1 MTSDQLINQ
10 LKKSPPASAYLF
22 IGPDVYRR
30 SKARQALRTA
40 VLGNDDDENGFTRHD
55 LDEVNL
61 GDVMDDACSYS
72 LFASRRLIWVGAAE
86 GAMPKTSRAAAAS
99 AGDDDAPVATPS
111 AADRIAQFLKNPIPD
126 VCVVFD
132 ITRFELDG
140 DDKTK
145 VERARKFYSAVT
157 NVVEFP
163 QFTPAE
169 ARSLL
174 NDIAKTQGIKLAPGA
189 ADYLVEATG
198 SNASRI
204 ANELEKLSL
213 LAGKGGT
220 VTEEMIANMVPDAR
234 ETTIFAL
241 VAAMGRKDRNQ
252 SLSILD
258 TLVREGEYLPLAL
271 AFLATQFRL
280 ALVAREANLKGAS
293 AIQNHFS
300 GKGVAMWR
308 SRAEQVAQT
317 AASFSEGRIRKAM
330 AEIFEA
336 DRGMRDIRPDDRT
349 VMEKFILS
357 LTA

>member
-1 MTSDQLINQ
+1 MTTDQLINQ
-10 LKKSPPASAYLF
+10 LKKSPPAPSYLF

-30 SKARQALRTA
+30 TKARKALRKA
-40 VLGNDDDENGFTRHD
+40 VLGDDGDENGFTRHD
-55 LDEVNL
+55 LDEVSL
-61 GDVMDDACSYS
+61 ADVMDDACSYS

-86 GAMPKTSRAAAAS
+86 GAMPRTSRASAAS
-99 AGDDDAPVATPS
+99 ASDDEGPS
-111 AADRIAQFLKNPIPD
+111 AKSGAADRIAQFLKNPIPD

-145 VERARKFYSAVT
+145 VERARKFYGAVT
-157 NVVEFP
+157 SVVEFP
-163 QFTPAE
+163 PFTPAE
-169 ARSLL
+169 ARTLM
-174 NDIAKTQGIKLAPGA
+174 DEIAKTQGIKLGSGA

-252 SLSILD
+252 SLAILD

-271 AFLATQFRL
+271 AFLSTQFRL
-280 ALVAREANLKGAS
+280 ALVAREANLRGLRHSKSFFRKGRRHVALPCRAS
-293 AIQNHFS
+293 SPN
-300 GKGVAMWR
+300 R
-308 SRAEQVAQT
+308 SDVQ
-317 AASFSEGRIRKAM
+317 
-330 AEIFEA
+330 
-336 DRGMRDIRPDDRT
+336 
-349 VMEKFILS
+349 
-357 LTA
+357 

>member
-1 MTSDQLINQ
+1 MTSDQLIAQ
-10 LKKSPPASAYLF
+10 LKKSPPAPAYLF

-30 SKARQALRTA
+30 TKARQALRKA
-40 VLGNDDDENGFTRHD
+40 VLGDDGDENGFTRHD
-55 LDEVNL
+55 LDEVKL
-61 GDVMDDACSYS
+61 ADVMDDACSYS

-86 GAMPKTSRAAAAS
+86 GAMPRTSRAAAAAS
-99 AGDDDAPVATPS
+99 DDDGPSATPGG
-111 AADRIAQFLKNPIPD
+111 ADRIAQFLKNPIPD
-126 VCVVFD
+126 VCLVFD
-132 ITRFELDG
+132 ITRFELEG
-140 DDKTK
+140 DDKAK
-145 VERARKFYSAVT
+145 VERARKFYGAVT

-163 QFTPAE
+163 PFTPAE
-169 ARSLL
+169 ARGLM
-174 NDIAKTQGIKLAPGA
+174 NDMAKAQGIKLGPGA
-189 ADYLVEATG
+189 SDYLVEATG

-220 VTEEMIANMVPDAR
+220 ITEEMIANMAPDAR

-300 GKGVAMWR
+300 GRGVPMWR

-317 AASFSEGRIRKAM
+317 AASFSEGKIRKAM
-330 AEIFEA
+330 TELFEA